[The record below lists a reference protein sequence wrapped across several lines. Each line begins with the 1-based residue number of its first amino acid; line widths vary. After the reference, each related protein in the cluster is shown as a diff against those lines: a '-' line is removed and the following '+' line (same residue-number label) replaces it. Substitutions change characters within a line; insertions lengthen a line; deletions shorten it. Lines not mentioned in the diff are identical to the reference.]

1 MGGHPGG
8 GKYCCRGEI
17 HGIWN
22 RMDVIGA
29 HRAQLAIA
37 PRRGCPDYP
46 KVSITLT
53 KAGKLGIAAD
63 RVQGGVGN
71 HAVAS
76 LYMTDPAPTSTTVP
90 ARSMPATWEA
100 RNPAG

>member
-1 MGGHPGG
+1 MH
-8 GKYCCRGEI
+8 
-17 HGIWN
+17 
-22 RMDVIGA
+22 VIGA

-37 PRRGCPDYP
+37 PGVGCPDYS
-46 KVSITLT
+46 KVSIALA

-76 LYMTDPAPTSTTVP
+76 LYMTDPRAYLNDCSGQIHAGDMRKRETWQGEP
-90 ARSMPATWEA
+90 AVALHDV
-100 RNPAG
+100 